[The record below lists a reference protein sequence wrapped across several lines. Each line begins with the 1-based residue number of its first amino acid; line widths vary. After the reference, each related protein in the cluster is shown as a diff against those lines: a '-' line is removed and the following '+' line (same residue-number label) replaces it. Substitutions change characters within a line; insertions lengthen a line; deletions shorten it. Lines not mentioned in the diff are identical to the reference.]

1 MAENINVLRSDVDI
15 LDDIHN
21 LVHKYPPASH
31 DHDYFRVTVKDGAAT
46 VSGHLRSAV
55 VHRWIRGTLPQVVG
69 LQSLNLDTLYND
81 DELRL
86 QIGHLVPPGVFVNVN
101 HGVVTLTGHL
111 PDTLTDAELVQQVSS
126 VKGVT
131 RIATLFK

>member
-1 MAENINVLRSDVDI
+1 MSENISVLRSDLDI

-21 LVHKYPPASH
+21 LVYKYPPASH
-31 DHDYFRVTVKDGAAT
+31 DRDFFHVTVQNGVAT
-46 VSGHLRSAV
+46 VSGHLRSV
-55 VHRWIRGTLPQVVG
+55 VVDHWIRGTLSQVAG
-69 LQSLNLDTLYND
+69 LQALNLDALYND

-86 QIGHLVPPGVFVNVN
+86 HVGHLVPPGVFVNVN
-101 HGVVTLTGHL
+101 HGAVTLTGRL
-111 PDTLTDAELVQQVSS
+111 PNEMTDVELVQHVAA